1 MPKGSSASFVT
12 AVRVRL
18 KLEKIVSEVSITKA
32 DAARVLE
39 SIVDG
44 ITQSLKRGERTTI
57 SGFGT
62 FSVSK
67 RKARVGRNPQ
77 TGEPINIP
85 ARRVA
90 RFTSGKELKEVLE
103 K

>member
-1 MPKGSSASFVT
+1 MNKGD
-12 AVRVRL
+12 L
-18 KLEKIVSEVSITKA
+18 IEKIVSEVSITKA

-62 FSVSK
+62 FSVSQ

-90 RFTSGKELKEVLE
+90 RFTSGKELKEELE
-103 K
+103 R

>member
-1 MPKGSSASFVT
+1 MNKGD
-12 AVRVRL
+12 L
-18 KLEKIVSEVSITKA
+18 IEKIVSEVNITKA
-32 DAARVLE
+32 DAQRVLE

-90 RFTSGKELKEVLE
+90 RFTAGKELREELE
-103 K
+103 H

>member
-1 MPKGSSASFVT
+1 MNKGD
-12 AVRVRL
+12 L
-18 KLEKIVSEVSITKA
+18 IEKIVSDVNITKA

-39 SIVDG
+39 SVIEG
-44 ITQSLKRGERTTI
+44 ITHSLKKNERTTI

-90 RFTSGKELKEVLE
+90 RFTAGKELKETLE
-103 K
+103 R

>member
-1 MPKGSSASFVT
+1 MNKGD
-12 AVRVRL
+12 L
-18 KLEKIVSEVSITKA
+18 IEKIVSDVNITKA
-32 DAARVLE
+32 DASRVLE
-39 SIVDG
+39 SVIDG
-44 ITQSLKRGERTTI
+44 ITQALKKGDRTTI
-57 SGFGT
+57 SGFVT

-90 RFTSGKELKEVLE
+90 RFTSGKELKEALE

>member
-1 MPKGSSASFVT
+1 MNKGD
-12 AVRVRL
+12 L
-18 KLEKIVSEVSITKA
+18 IEKIVSDVNITKA
-32 DAARVLE
+32 DAGRVLE
-39 SIVDG
+39 SVIEG
-44 ITQSLKRGERTTI
+44 ITHSLKKNERTTI

-90 RFTSGKELKEVLE
+90 RFTAGKELKETLE
-103 K
+103 R